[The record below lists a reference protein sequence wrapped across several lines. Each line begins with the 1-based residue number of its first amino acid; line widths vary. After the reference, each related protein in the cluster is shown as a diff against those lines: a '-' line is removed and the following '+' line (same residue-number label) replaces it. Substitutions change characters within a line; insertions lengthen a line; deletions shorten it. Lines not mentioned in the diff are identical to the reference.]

1 MVEWKFNDEDRNITF
16 LIKTMKKKYLEKTLK
31 QGEFCFNLP
40 SVFNLETNLAVAQQD
55 KWDSHLSYI
64 AQKIYYAPIISE
76 DENGVHYGVAKKL
89 ADSARMYQISE
100 ASKHTPLC
108 CFRKVDDDD
117 LVEKYGAAFLRLGN
131 IVDRI
136 KNEMGHDAFIL
147 IIQPHALVHRI
158 HKVSPCF
165 ARSVHYGEI
174 NSEFQEY
181 LDTYDFDQKEMFQ
194 KRIEYAWQKE
204 FRIII
209 APTNKTSPQMIHIG
223 SIEDIAFGGDIETL
237 RQGYVFAENDEQLQM
252 AIKRA
257 TEEGGIYN

>member
-1 MVEWKFNDEDRNITF
+1 MVEWKFNEEDRNITF

-136 KNEMGHDAFIL
+136 KN
-147 IIQPHALVHRI
+147 
-158 HKVSPCF
+158 
-165 ARSVHYGEI
+165 
-174 NSEFQEY
+174 
-181 LDTYDFDQKEMFQ
+181 
-194 KRIEYAWQKE
+194 
-204 FRIII
+204 
-209 APTNKTSPQMIHIG
+209 
-223 SIEDIAFGGDIETL
+223 
-237 RQGYVFAENDEQLQM
+237 
-252 AIKRA
+252 
-257 TEEGGIYN
+257 